1 MEAASA
7 PKPETGMWAPYVPPE
22 IGEPLDTLNDVG
34 AFVLVDAKLR
44 DPVEV
49 AFTEKGQTVKKQ
61 RQPVDLIVAT
71 ADPDVTRLFS
81 GFAAGIVGQV
91 SRLEAGDLP
100 ALCRIV
106 KTSSGRGETR
116 GLELVQPI
124 AAGADLAAIAR
135 AQSPAM
141 MPLKGHD
148 PADPIPY

>member
-49 AFTEKGQTVKKQ
+49 EFTEKGQQVKKL
-61 RQPVDLIVAT
+61 RQPVDLVVAT

-91 SRLEAGDLP
+91 SRLEPGDLP

-106 KTSSGRGETR
+106 KTGTARGETR
-116 GLELVQPI
+116 GLELV
-124 AAGADLAAIAR
+124 
-135 AQSPAM
+135 
-141 MPLKGHD
+141 
-148 PADPIPY
+148 

>member
-1 MEAASA
+1 MEAAST
-7 PKPETGMWAPYVPPE
+7 PNLRTGMWAPYVPPE

-44 DPVEV
+44 DPVAVE
-49 AFTEKGQTVKKQ
+49 FDGVKKM
-61 RQPVDLIVAT
+61 RQPVDLTVAT
-71 ADPDVTRLFS
+71 AEADVTRLFS
-81 GFAAGIVGQV
+81 GFSAGIVGQV
-91 SRLEAGDLP
+91 SRLEPGNLP

-106 KTSSGRGETR
+106 NTPTGRGQTR

-135 AQSPAM
+135 AQSPAL

-148 PADPIPY
+148 PHDPIPY